1 MSGELPTRE
10 ELRRGQTVRIV
21 QDQEN
26 NPGEP
31 LLGEVLKIVD
41 EEDNPPGGVKVKLK
55 SGVVG
60 RVKEIHP
67 DES

>member
-10 ELRRGQTVRIV
+10 ELRREQTIRIV

-26 NPGEP
+26 NPREP
-31 LLGEVLKIVD
+31 LLGKIFKIVD